1 MDYGVKMS
9 VVIKILHERDWNGRE
24 YAEAA
29 IRDPR
34 LTSDA
39 LSGVIGYVVAALV
52 KHPSDG
58 AVTLERAIAVTADNA
73 EDNGLAESVV
83 KTIERKL
90 NEAFPDPNQQIPEVK
105 LWIPDGN

>member
-1 MDYGVKMS
+1 MS

-24 YAEAA
+24 YGEPA

-39 LSGVIGYVVAALV
+39 LSGVIGYVIAALV
-52 KHPSDG
+52 KHPADG

-73 EDNGLAESVV
+73 EDNELSESVV

-90 NEAFPDPNQQIPEVK
+90 NEAFPDPNQQEIPEAK
-105 LWIPDGN
+105 LWVPE